1 MGFKNS
7 RVWDIFWPRNVRASK
22 KAGWFKYF
30 ESVGIT
36 NPDTIGTMLV
46 LVGIIDIALAVLV
59 LIRPVRAALLWM
71 AIWGLWTAMIRWPVG
86 SDPIWDFV
94 ERWANWGAPLALLF
108 AYWLAQKIKGLVQ
121 QVKLGVQ
128 FFKIILVHIV

>member
-7 RVWDIFWPRNVRASK
+7 RIWDIFGHGMFALQKKRAGS
-22 KAGWFKYF
+22 KYF

-86 SDPIWDFV
+86 SGS
-94 ERWANWGAPLALLF
+94 N
-108 AYWLAQKIKGLVQ
+108 
-121 QVKLGVQ
+121 LG
-128 FFKIILVHIV
+128 FR

>member
-7 RVWDIFWPRNVRASK
+7 RIWDIFWPRNVRASK

-59 LIRPVRAALLWM
+59 FNKA
-71 AIWGLWTAMIRWPVG
+71 G
-86 SDPIWDFV
+86 SRGAFV
-94 ERWANWGAPLALLF
+94 DGHLGFMDGDDPLAGWF
-108 AYWLAQKIKGLVQ
+108 RSN
-121 QVKLGVQ
+121 LG
-128 FFKIILVHIV
+128 FR